1 MPFDKFVNKFR
12 SMLGKIFGAGLGW
25 ILGGGPIGAII
36 GLAIGSALDNG
47 GASVFGDSNKPKPK
61 GKQKTQRGDFSAA
74 LIVVSA
80 AVMKADGKILKSE
93 LDFVKRYFLK
103 NFGEEVAKEK
113 IKVLGEVI
121 KQDIPVDDVCRQIK
135 YNMRIAEKRLLLQYT
150 FGIAAA
156 DGVVQSSELQ
166 MIQRI
171 SVGIGINP
179 FEFRSMAAMFTQQ
192 FNQHQRQYG
201 NGGQRQQ
208 RPKKPSGTTLN
219 TCYQILGV
227 GSSISDND
235 LKKAYRKLAIK
246 YHPDKVAHL
255 GEDHVKAAEDK
266 FQEIQQA
273 YDKIKDSRGIN

>member
-1 MPFDKFVNKFR
+1 
-12 SMLGKIFGAGLGW
+12 MLGKIFGAGLGW

-36 GLAIGSALDNG
+36 GLAIGSAIDNG
-47 GASVFGDSNKPKPK
+47 GASIFSPEEKNQKK

-93 LDFVKRYFLK
+93 LDFVKKYFLK

-113 IKVLGEVI
+113 IQVLGQVL
-121 KQDIPVDDVCRQIK
+121 KQEIPVDDVASQIR
-135 YNMRIAEKRLLLQYT
+135 YHMRIAEKRLLLQYM

-156 DGVVQSSELQ
+156 DGEMHQAELQ
-166 MIQRI
+166 MIHRI
-171 SVGIGINP
+171 SNGIGINQY
-179 FEFRSMAAMFTQQ
+179 EFLSMQAMFTQQ
-192 FNQHQRQYG
+192 YGGSRQGYSSG
-201 NGGQRQQ
+201 NYNQQ
-208 RPKKPSGTTLN
+208 RAKRPSGPSLS

-227 GSSISDND
+227 ESSISDAD

-255 GEDHVKAAEDK
+255 GEDHAQAAEDK
-266 FQEIQQA
+266 FQKVQEA
-273 YDKIKDSRGIN
+273 YDKIKESRGLN